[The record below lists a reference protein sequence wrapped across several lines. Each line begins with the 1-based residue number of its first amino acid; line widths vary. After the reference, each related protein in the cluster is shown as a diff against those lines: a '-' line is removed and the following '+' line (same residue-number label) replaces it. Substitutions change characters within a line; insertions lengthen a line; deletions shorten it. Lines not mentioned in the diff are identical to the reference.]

1 MYLLNLE
8 NDFMSKTS
16 QRTDKD
22 KKQTQLKAIGE
33 ISRRAAKEEMEK
45 SIKLGEEAREYLT
58 GPDSSDEEHM
68 QLIRARRDGVYLAGD
83 DSSDE
88 EMTPERTPSPEVAV
102 KSDRRTRVL
111 QLAKRYY
118 DNSNDR
124 G

>member
-1 MYLLNLE
+1 
-8 NDFMSKTS
+8 MSKTT

-45 SIKLGEEAREYLT
+45 SIKLGAEAREYLT

-88 EMTPERTPSPEVAV
+88 ERTPSTKVAV
-102 KSDRRTRVL
+102 KKTDGRTKVP
-111 QLAKRYY
+111 QPVKHYY
-118 DNSNDR
+118 KNSNDR